1 MPKFEVTWWQN
12 RQYGRT
18 IEADSLDDAWGL
30 VWENQVDNPYNV
42 RYVSDEPD
50 DVEIEEVA

>member
-1 MPKFEVTWWQN
+1 MPKFEVTWWEN
-12 RQYGRT
+12 RQYGRV